1 MKNGTCIEDNG
12 MMTVVYVY
20 TQHARTFFYCYD
32 YNCA

>member
-12 MMTVVYVY
+12 MMTVCVPMPCKDF
-20 TQHARTFFYCYD
+20 TFYCYD